1 MENEHTLDWLI
12 ALVEDARSIDT
23 EEVKKNAVASV
34 PTSLVESL
42 MHNAAS
48 TEPSTELKLFGKGI
62 PASPGAATGVV
73 CFSSDSV
80 LDATDEGKKAILVCH
95 ETSPADE
102 IGMRMAE
109 GIVTVRGG
117 MASHAAVV
125 ARGWGIPA
133 VVGVSDLEISET
145 EIKIGENKLEEG
157 AYISLDGSTGE
168 VFSGEMKLRESSE
181 EIPELKIL
189 LDWADE
195 IRSEHIKVRAN
206 SDTREDTERA
216 LSFGAEGIGLCRTE
230 HMFMG
235 DRLPLIQRFILAGEE
250 SEEEKESLNELMN
263 AQRADLSE
271 VISAMAPNPVTVR
284 LLDAPLHEFLGE
296 ETPDEWLEHNPML
309 GTRGVRLAIL
319 REQLYRMQT
328 RALIGAISD
337 VREMG
342 KKPNVDIMVPLV
354 SEVSE
359 LDLVRSWIEEEVAS
373 VEEELRPSIG
383 TMIETPRAAITA
395 EQIAKSADFF
405 SFGTNDLTQLV
416 FGFSRDDIE
425 SRVIG
430 MYVNEGILSA
440 NPFETLDALGVGD
453 VIKQAISK
461 GRKANPGLE
470 IGVCGEHGGDPASI
484 QFLFQAGVDYIS
496 CSPFRIPV
504 ARLAAAQAVLSSSN

>member
-12 ALVEDARSIDT
+12 DLVENAKSINT

-42 MHNAAS
+42 MHNTAS
-48 TEPSTELKLFGKGI
+48 TKPSKELKLLGNGI
-62 PASPGAATGVV
+62 PASPGAATGIV

-80 LDATDEGKKAILVCH
+80 LDATDEGEKVILVCN

-145 EIKIGENKLEEG
+145 EMNIDGNIVKEG

-168 VFSGEMKLRESSE
+168 LFSGQMELQESSE
-181 EIPELKIL
+181 EIPELETL
-189 LDWADE
+189 LDWADG
-195 IRSEHIKVRAN
+195 IRSGHIEVRAN
-206 SDTREDTERA
+206 SDTGKDTERA

-235 DRLPLIQRFILAGEE
+235 DRLPLIQRFILADDE
-250 SEEEKESLNELMN
+250 SEEEKESLNELMV
-263 AQRADLSE
+263 AQRSDLSE

-296 ETPDEWLEHNPML
+296 ETSDEWSEHNPML

-328 RALIGAISD
+328 RALIGALLD
-337 VREMG
+337 VKGMG
-342 KKPNVDIMVPLV
+342 KKPNVDIMIPLV
-354 SEVSE
+354 SEVRE
-359 LDLVRSWIEEEVAS
+359 LNLVRSWIEEEIAS
-373 VEEELRPSIG
+373 IEDELRPRIG
-383 TMIETPRAAITA
+383 TMIETPRASVTA
-395 EQIAKSADFF
+395 EEVAKSADFF

-430 MYVNEGILSA
+430 MYINEGILSA
-440 NPFETLDALGVGD
+440 NPFETLDFQGVGH
-453 VIKQAISK
+453 VIKHAIDK
-461 GRKANPGLE
+461 GRKINPELE
-470 IGVCGEHGGDPASI
+470 IGVCGEHGGDPESI
-484 QFLFQAGVDYIS
+484 QFFFDAGVDYVS
-496 CSPFRIPV
+496 CSPFRVPV
-504 ARLAAAQAVLSSSN
+504 ARLAAAQAVLSSLK

>member
-1 MENEHTLDWLI
+1 MEKEHTLDWLI
-12 ALVEDARSIDT
+12 DLVENAKSINT

-42 MHNAAS
+42 MHNVAS
-48 TEPSTELKLFGKGI
+48 TKPSKELKLLGKGV

-80 LDATDEGKKAILVCH
+80 LDATDEGEKVILVCN

-109 GIVTVRGG
+109 GIITVRGG

-133 VVGVSDLEISET
+133 VVGVSEMEISET

-157 AYISLDGSTGE
+157 ARISLDGSTGE
-168 VFSGEMKLRESSE
+168 LFSGEMELQESSE
-181 EIPELKIL
+181 EISELKVI

-195 IRSEHIKVRAN
+195 IRSGHIKVRAN
-206 SDTREDTERA
+206 SDTGKDTERA

-235 DRLPLIQRFILAGEE
+235 DRLPLIQRFILSGDE
-250 SEEEKESLNELMN
+250 SEEEKESLNELMA
-263 AQRADLSE
+263 AQRSDLSE

-296 ETPDEWLEHNPML
+296 EMQDEWLEHNPML

-328 RALIGAISD
+328 RALIGALLD
-337 VREMG
+337 VKEMG
-342 KKPNVDIMVPLV
+342 KKPNADIMIPLV
-354 SEVSE
+354 SEVRE
-359 LDLVRSWIEEEVAS
+359 LNLVRSWIEEEIAS
-373 VEEELRPSIG
+373 MEDELRPSIG

-395 EQIAKSADFF
+395 EEVAKSADFF

-430 MYVNEGILSA
+430 MYINKGILSA
-440 NPFETLDALGVGD
+440 NPFEKIDFQGVGH
-453 VIKQAISK
+453 VIKHAIDE
-461 GRKANPGLE
+461 GRKINPELE
-470 IGVCGEHGGDPASI
+470 IGVCGEHGGDPESI
-484 QFLFQAGVDYIS
+484 HFFFEAGVDYVS
-496 CSPFRIPV
+496 CSPFRVPV
-504 ARLAAAQAVLSSSN
+504 ARLAAAQAVLSSFK

>member
-12 ALVEDARSIDT
+12 ALVENAKSINT
-23 EEVKKNAVASV
+23 EEAKKNAVASV
-34 PTSLVESL
+34 ATSLVESL

-80 LDATDEGKKAILVCH
+80 LDATDEGKKVILVCH

-145 EIKIGENKLEEG
+145 EIKIGENRLEEG

-263 AQRADLSE
+263 AQRLDLSE

-373 VEEELRPSIG
+373 VEEEVRPSIG

-440 NPFETLDALGVGD
+440 NPFETLDVLGVGD

-470 IGVCGEHGGDPASI
+470 IGVCGEHGGDPTSI
-484 QFLFQAGVDYIS
+484 QFLFQAGVNYIS
-496 CSPFRIPV
+496 CSPFRIPI

>member
-1 MENEHTLDWLI
+1 MENEQNLDWLM
-12 ALVEDARSIDT
+12 ALVENAKSTNT
-23 EEVKKNAVASV
+23 EEAKKNAVASV
-34 PTSLVESL
+34 STSLVESL
-42 MHNAAS
+42 MHNAVS
-48 TEPSTELKLFGKGI
+48 TESSAELKLMGTGI
-62 PASPGAATGVV
+62 PASPGAATGLV

-80 LDATDEGKKAILVCH
+80 LDATDEGEKVILVCN

-145 EIKIGENKLEEG
+145 EMNIDGNIVKEG

-168 VFSGEMKLRESSE
+168 VFSGQMEVQESSG
-181 EIPELKIL
+181 EISELKIIL
-189 LDWADE
+189 EWADE
-195 IRSEHIKVRAN
+195 IRSGHIKVRAN
-206 SDTREDTERA
+206 SDTGEDTERA

-235 DRLPLIQRFILAGEE
+235 DRLPLIQRFILADDE
-250 SEEEKESLNELMN
+250 SEEEKESLNELMA
-263 AQRADLSE
+263 AQRSDLSE

-296 ETPDEWLEHNPML
+296 ETQDEWSEHNPML

-328 RALIGAISD
+328 RALIGALLD
-337 VREMG
+337 VKEMG
-342 KKPNVDIMVPLV
+342 KKPNADIMIPLI
-354 SEVSE
+354 SEVRE
-359 LDLVRSWIEEEVAS
+359 LNLVRSWIEEEVAS
-373 VEEELRPSIG
+373 IEDEMRPRIG

-395 EQIAKSADFF
+395 EEVAKSADFF

-430 MYVNEGILSA
+430 MYINEGILSA
-440 NPFETLDALGVGD
+440 NPFEKLDFQGVGH
-453 VIKQAISK
+453 VIKQAIDK
-461 GRKANPGLE
+461 GRKINPELE
-470 IGVCGEHGGDPASI
+470 IGVCGEHGGDPESI
-484 QFLFQAGVDYIS
+484 QFFFDAGVDYVS
-496 CSPFRIPV
+496 CSPFRVPV
-504 ARLAAAQAVLSSSN
+504 ARLAAAQAVLSSFN

>member
-1 MENEHTLDWLI
+1 MENENTLDWLI
-12 ALVEDARSIDT
+12 DLVENAKSINT
-23 EEVKKNAVASV
+23 EEVKRNAVALV

-48 TEPSTELKLFGKGI
+48 AESSKELKLLGTGI

-80 LDATDEGKKAILVCH
+80 LDAIDEDQKVILVCH

-145 EIKIGENKLEEG
+145 EIKIGGNVAEEG
-157 AYISLDGSTGE
+157 ACISLDGSTGE
-168 VFSGEMKLRESSE
+168 VFSGEMELQESSE
-181 EIPELKIL
+181 EISELKTIL
-189 LDWADE
+189 EWADE
-195 IRSEHIKVRAN
+195 IRSGHIKVRAN
-206 SDTREDTERA
+206 SDTGEDTERA

-235 DRLPLIQRFILAGEE
+235 DRLPLIQRFILAGDG
-250 SEEEKESLNELMN
+250 SEEEKESLEELMIT
-263 AQRADLSE
+263 QRSDLSD

-328 RALIGAISD
+328 RALIGALLD
-337 VREMG
+337 VKEIG
-342 KKPNVDIMVPLV
+342 KEPNVDIMIPLV

-359 LDLVRSWIEEEVAS
+359 LNLVRSWVAEEVES
-373 VEEELRPSIG
+373 VEIELRPSIG

-395 EQIAKSADFF
+395 EEIAKSADFF

-430 MYVNEGILSA
+430 MYLDEGILSA
-440 NPFETLDALGVGD
+440 NPFETLDFQGVGH
-453 VIKQAISK
+453 VIKHAIEK
-461 GRKANPGLE
+461 GRKINPELE
-470 IGVCGEHGGDPASI
+470 IGVCGEHGGDPESI
-484 QFLFQAGVDYIS
+484 RFLFEAGVDYVS
-496 CSPFRIPV
+496 CSPFRVPI
-504 ARLAAAQAVLSSSN
+504 ARLAAAQAVLSSLK

>member
-12 ALVEDARSIDT
+12 DLVENAKSINT

-42 MHNAAS
+42 MHNTAS
-48 TEPSTELKLFGKGI
+48 TKPSKELKLLGNGI
-62 PASPGAATGVV
+62 PASPGAATGIV

-80 LDATDEGKKAILVCH
+80 LDATDEGEKVILVCN

-145 EIKIGENKLEEG
+145 EMNIDGNIVKEG

-168 VFSGEMKLRESSE
+168 LFSGQMELQESSE
-181 EIPELKIL
+181 EIPELETL
-189 LDWADE
+189 LDWADG
-195 IRSEHIKVRAN
+195 IRSGHIEVRAN
-206 SDTREDTERA
+206 SDTGKDTERA

-235 DRLPLIQRFILAGEE
+235 DRLPLIQRFILADDE
-250 SEEEKESLNELMN
+250 SEEEKESLNELMV
-263 AQRADLSE
+263 AQRSDLSE

-296 ETPDEWLEHNPML
+296 ETSDEWSEHNPML

-328 RALIGAISD
+328 RALIGALLD
-337 VREMG
+337 VKGMG
-342 KKPNVDIMVPLV
+342 KKPNVDIMIPLV
-354 SEVSE
+354 SEVRE
-359 LDLVRSWIEEEVAS
+359 LNLVRSWIEEEIAS
-373 VEEELRPSIG
+373 IEDELRPRIG
-383 TMIETPRAAITA
+383 TMIETPRASVTA
-395 EQIAKSADFF
+395 EEVAKSADFF

-430 MYVNEGILSA
+430 MYINEGILSA
-440 NPFETLDALGVGD
+440 NPFETLDFQGVGH
-453 VIKQAISK
+453 VIKHAIDK
-461 GRKANPGLE
+461 GRKINPELE
-470 IGVCGEHGGDPASI
+470 IGVCGEHGGDPESI
-484 QFLFQAGVDYIS
+484 QFFFDAGVDYVS
-496 CSPFRIPV
+496 CSPFRVPV
-504 ARLAAAQAVLSSSN
+504 ARLAAAQAVLSSFN